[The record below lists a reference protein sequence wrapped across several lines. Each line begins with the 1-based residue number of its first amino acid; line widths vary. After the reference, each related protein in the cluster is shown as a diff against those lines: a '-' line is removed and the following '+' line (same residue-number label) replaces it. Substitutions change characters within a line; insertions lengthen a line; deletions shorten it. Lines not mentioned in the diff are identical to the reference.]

1 MKVITLGRSILV
13 HKCLSLIKTLTE
25 WIIRQINF
33 MQYPDSQNET
43 ADLIESNSNNNG
55 LLNHSFQTKERV
67 KQLLDSSQVVI
78 FSCQPQPKYPI
89 TFISN
94 NVKIL
99 LGYDVAI
106 LLRENDVWHTY
117 VPPSDQDKWQN
128 AFVQLLVKGNYIH
141 EAQFLHFNGNFCWLR
156 VEMLLIKDE
165 GGNISEILGYFVD
178 ITDRKEAEMQLS
190 TAENRLKTVIETV
203 GSGITL
209 SDQKGNFYIFNS
221 KMTEITGYSLEDA
234 QSHSDFLALLYPG
247 SKSYSQAQSRLD
259 NVALMGSIF
268 NAETTIPTKNGELK
282 TLLLS
287 TVMMEDQD
295 NPLFLSTFQD
305 ITPLKRA
312 EKALCQMIVQE
323 HLIWE
328 ITHKIRQSLN
338 LEDILNTTVTEV
350 QQLLECDRVFIY
362 RIFPNRQGK
371 IIAETNP
378 NELLKTQ
385 PSPTPLI
392 PLDCYEKFSQG
403 GIRVLN
409 NIHHDPTD
417 PEMFKVI
424 KYWGIDSAIMVP
436 LLEMNQLWGLL
447 IVDKNQGL
455 RHWLKWEANLL
466 RQISEQVGIAIQQ
479 SHLYQET
486 QDQAH
491 RAQILNQVIQVIR
504 QSLDLDTIF
513 SMAITEIVSVLGL
526 DRACILQYLPQQKQ
540 WQEVACFGDHHSI
553 IPPVFSPMQ
562 QTYCLESDDFNVL
575 TSEEIQHLTGILGN
589 WLPIPLRV
597 GSEIWGCLGLLKQ
610 QNLNGW
616 KESEIELTCAISEQL
631 AIAIQQSKIYQE
643 LQIANQQLLRLATI
657 DGLTQVANRRRF
669 DQYLEQQWQD
679 LQAEK
684 SSLAL
689 ILCDIDYFK
698 QYNDYY
704 GHLTGDSCLKKVA
717 QALENI
723 LRDPVDLVARYGGE
737 EFAIILPHTSW
748 NQAIKLAQ
756 HIQNSMLQLQ
766 LPHANS
772 RVSQWLTLSLGIA
785 CTIPSDEI
793 SPSALIGGADQALYL
808 AKQQGR
814 ACYCTHEMDAI

>member
-1 MKVITLGRSILV
+1 M
-13 HKCLSLIKTLTE
+13 
-25 WIIRQINF
+25 
-33 MQYPDSQNET
+33 
-43 ADLIESNSNNNG
+43 
-55 LLNHSFQTKERV
+55 
-67 KQLLDSSQVVI
+67 
-78 FSCQPQPKYPI
+78 
-89 TFISN
+89 
-94 NVKIL
+94 
-99 LGYDVAI
+99 
-106 LLRENDVWHTY
+106 
-117 VPPSDQDKWQN
+117 
-128 AFVQLLVKGNYIH
+128 
-141 EAQFLHFNGNFCWLR
+141 
-156 VEMLLIKDE
+156 
-165 GGNISEILGYFVD
+165 
-178 ITDRKEAEMQLS
+178 
-190 TAENRLKTVIETV
+190 
-203 GSGITL
+203 
-209 SDQKGNFYIFNS
+209 
-221 KMTEITGYSLEDA
+221 
-234 QSHSDFLALLYPG
+234 
-247 SKSYSQAQSRLD
+247 
-259 NVALMGSIF
+259 
-268 NAETTIPTKNGELK
+268 
-282 TLLLS
+282 
-287 TVMMEDQD
+287 
-295 NPLFLSTFQD
+295 
-305 ITPLKRA
+305 
-312 EKALCQMIVQE
+312 
-323 HLIWE
+323 
-328 ITHKIRQSLN
+328 
-338 LEDILNTTVTEV
+338 
-350 QQLLECDRVFIY
+350 
-362 RIFPNRQGK
+362 
-371 IIAETNP
+371 
-378 NELLKTQ
+378 
-385 PSPTPLI
+385 
-392 PLDCYEKFSQG
+392 
-403 GIRVLN
+403 
-409 NIHHDPTD
+409 
-417 PEMFKVI
+417 
-424 KYWGIDSAIMVP
+424 
-436 LLEMNQLWGLL
+436 
-447 IVDKNQGL
+447 
-455 RHWLKWEANLL
+455 
-466 RQISEQVGIAIQQ
+466 
-479 SHLYQET
+479 
-486 QDQAH
+486 
-491 RAQILNQVIQVIR
+491 
-504 QSLDLDTIF
+504 
-513 SMAITEIVSVLGL
+513 
-526 DRACILQYLPQQKQ
+526 QYLPQQKQ